1 MGYTGSYKDVVYPGP
16 DREPRVLKYRIAFLD
31 ESPLT
36 PHVIIHLV
44 QCDPKD
50 PPPDYLEAALDV
62 ILNRIVENEFIG
74 VRVDRLHFV
83 LETDAAFFE
92 YPIEY
97 SADDFQKRGNPVI
110 VNGTGKKRTLHIE
123 SRDVVGGSV
132 HLFTL
137 PGKRHGLDEVLAG
150 ILS

>member
-1 MGYTGSYKDVVYPGP
+1 MGYTGSYRDVAYPGP

-62 ILNRIVENEFIG
+62 LLNRIVENEFIG
-74 VRVDRLHFV
+74 VRVDHLHFV

-92 YPIEY
+92 
-97 SADDFQKRGNPVI
+97 
-110 VNGTGKKRTLHIE
+110 
-123 SRDVVGGSV
+123 
-132 HLFTL
+132 
-137 PGKRHGLDEVLAG
+137 
-150 ILS
+150 